1 MPIPQYSPPFTEEDY
16 AYMGQAL
23 ALGQKA
29 MDEGE
34 IPIGA
39 LLVANGQVL
48 SQAANG
54 RKAQA
59 DPLGHAECLAIQKA
73 GAQLGTWNLTGAT
86 LYVTLEPCMMC
97 LGAAINARISR
108 LVYGAKNPKAG
119 FVSSPCEDPDKTV
132 LDYFPQVLSHGIQIE
147 GGLRA
152 QEAGTLLR
160 TFFRRKR

>member
-1 MPIPQYSPPFTEEDY
+1 MSISKYSPPFTEEDF

-23 ALGQKA
+23 VLAHAA
-29 MDEGE
+29 MEEGE

-39 LLVANGQVL
+39 LLVAKGQVL

-54 RKAQA
+54 RKAKA
-59 DPLGHAECLAIQKA
+59 DPLGHAECLAIQRA
-73 GAQLGTWNLTGAT
+73 GALAGTWNLSGAT

-108 LVYGAKNPKAG
+108 LVYGAQNPKAG

-132 LDYFPQVLSHGIQIE
+132 LDYFPQVLSHGIQIQ

-152 QEAGTLLR
+152 QEAGALLR
-160 TFFRRKR
+160 AFFRSKR

>member
-1 MPIPQYSPPFTEEDY
+1 MPKYSEADY
-16 AYMGQAL
+16 AYMGQAIAL
-23 ALGQKA
+23 AQEA
-29 MDEGE
+29 MAGGE

-39 LLVANGQVL
+39 LLVADGQIL

-73 GAQLGTWNLTGAT
+73 GALAGTWNLSGST

-97 LGAAINARISR
+97 LGAAINARVSR
-108 LVYGAKNPKAG
+108 LVYGAQNPKAG

-132 LDYFPQVLSHGIQIE
+132 LDYFPQLLTHGIQIE

-152 QEAGTLLR
+152 QEAGELLR
-160 TFFRRKR
+160 TFFRSKR